1 MRARLG
7 SQRMRA
13 RQSGSGCS
21 TVSRRSAETNSAD
34 LAVTAT
40 FTTFNASHQL
50 RTPSG
55 LPSYLA
61 YFTAIV
67 AMWTVQVHYDIRF
80 QGNDMVH
87 RLAKAAQVV
96 LYIYMAAASGG
107 WDLSKLAPPKSGS
120 TSDLIS
126 HRAFEQWAGL
136 TQNWHLSRFLQS
148 RSCSLRIAVYSP
160 ASTAW

>member
-1 MRARLG
+1 MA
-7 SQRMRA
+7 A
-13 RQSGSGCS
+13 
-21 TVSRRSAETNSAD
+21 TAHAD
-34 LAVTAT
+34 LAVTST

-87 RLAKAAQVV
+87 RLAKAAQIV
-96 LYIYMAAASGG
+96 LFMYMAAASGG
-107 WDLSKLAPPKSGS
+107 WDLSKLAPQSG
-120 TSDLIS
+120 TSNLIS
-126 HRAFEQWAGL
+126 HGEIPTWTAGL
-136 TQNWHLSRFLQS
+136 KQTWR
-148 RSCSLRIAVYSP
+148 RSPFSP
-160 ASTAW
+160 

>member
-1 MRARLG
+1 MRQNG
-7 SQRMRA
+7 SA
-13 RQSGSGCS
+13 CF
-21 TVSRRSAETNSAD
+21 TVSWCRTSLTTD
-34 LAVTAT
+34 LAVTST

-107 WDLSKLAPPKSGS
+107 WDLSKLAPPSS
-120 TSDLIS
+120 RTASELIS
-126 HRAFEQWAGL
+126 HRASSLGL
-136 TQNWHLSRFLQS
+136 G
-148 RSCSLRIAVYSP
+148 
-160 ASTAW
+160 